1 MLQQK
6 EVNLKRNL
14 SLVISKLIINSI
26 SFPITCE
33 LEFRY
38 DMATGTQDIYY
49 PKESPL
55 GYVDNGKQV
64 MRQSTKYNHLL
75 IFICN
80 MLRFQ

>member
-6 EVNLKRNL
+6 KEEANSKNLVGNIQVDYKFHFPSPELRANL
-14 SLVISKLIINSI
+14 NLGM
-26 SFPITCE
+26 
-33 LEFRY
+33 

-64 MRQSTKYNHLL
+64 MRQSTNTITY
-75 IFICN
+75 
-80 MLRFQ
+80 